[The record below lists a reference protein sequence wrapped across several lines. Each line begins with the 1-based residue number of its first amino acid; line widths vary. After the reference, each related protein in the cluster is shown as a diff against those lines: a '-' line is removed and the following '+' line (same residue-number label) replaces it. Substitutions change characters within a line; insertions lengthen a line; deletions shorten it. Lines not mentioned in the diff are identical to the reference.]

1 MHSLWEWSVYGS
13 WVDSW
18 FTLESAIVFHWD
30 GTGGMSPIHTAGR
43 SSFFEFGWV
52 RTPMVLTTDELPG
65 LALKCC
71 GDWDQMRCLGVGPG
85 TNEVSPNQADIRNT
99 TKINMGVMCWLW
111 YLNKT
116 SRYLAQNQILSA
128 QHIQII
134 PFLSTLPY
142 LICKLVNTAKKILF
156 LSYNVLYNSLFNI

>member
-1 MHSLWEWSVYGS
+1 MHSLWEWNVYGS

-52 RTPMVLTTDELPG
+52 KTPMVLTRDELPG

-71 GDWDQMRCLGVGPG
+71 GDWDDEMSRCRSWHKWSV
-85 TNEVSPNQADIRNT
+85 PNQADIRNT

-116 SRYLAQNQILSA
+116 SRYLAQNRILSA

-134 PFLSTLPY
+134 TFLSTLPY
-142 LICKLVNTAKKILF
+142 LICKLVNTAKKF
-156 LSYNVLYNSLFNI
+156 YF